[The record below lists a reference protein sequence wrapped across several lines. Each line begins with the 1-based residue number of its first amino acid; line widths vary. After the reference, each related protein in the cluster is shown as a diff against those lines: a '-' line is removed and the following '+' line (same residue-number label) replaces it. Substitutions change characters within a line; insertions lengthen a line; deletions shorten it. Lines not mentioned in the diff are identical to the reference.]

1 MYRFNLIRGS
11 RDLVGH
17 MILIAFP
24 VILIAFFDY
33 IYRQAPAYTG
43 LEGTSYSYLTVLA
56 IGFALTFQIYGAGL
70 SFENI
75 AVDFFSPIRYRI
87 QATPCDPRRLIMAIL
102 ISGMIVGFLQSLVV
116 LLFATLFLGAM
127 IPLFPFILP
136 IMAISIIFH
145 HLLGSVIMV
154 LSGSVKT
161 ANVILSIYGG
171 VAPMFAGL
179 YFPLPD
185 TPLFHFLRK
194 YLTPMALGNTASLG
208 ILGKDISLTLSGLI
222 PLIVLTGGVLLLLRQ
237 SIKKVTT

>member
-11 RDLVGH
+11 RDIVGH

-24 VILIAFFDY
+24 VILIAFFGY
-33 IYRQAPAYTG
+33 IYRQAPEYTG
-43 LEGTSYSYLTVLA
+43 LDGTSYPYLSVLA

-75 AVDFFSPIRYRI
+75 ASDFFSPIRYRI
-87 QATPCDPRRLIMAIL
+87 QATPCEPRRLVIAIL
-102 ISGMIVGFLQSLVV
+102 ISGMIVGLLQSLVV
-116 LLFATLFLGAM
+116 LSFATLFLGAM
-127 IPLFPFILP
+127 IPLFPFIIP
-136 IMAISIIFH
+136 IMAISVIFH

-154 LSGSVKT
+154 QSGSVKT
-161 ANVILSIYGG
+161 ANILLSIYGG
-171 VAPMFAGL
+171 IAPMLAGL

-185 TPLFHFLRK
+185 TRLFLIVRR

-208 ILGKDISLTLSGLI
+208 ILGKDLSLMLSGLI
-222 PLIVLTGGVLLLLRQ
+222 PLLALTGGVFLLLRQ